1 MMDEEE
7 ASSVEESSNV
17 ENPVNEESPENTG
30 EENDIERTLEEI
42 RAEVGK
48 KLDRSEL
55 EEIKTWKA
63 NLLSELEKLK
73 SSVEELK
80 KEDERVLS
88 NFREFTDIIT
98 KKNEDMKKVVEKKVD
113 ETKMGLL
120 KKDIS
125 KMSRK
130 MGSLMEETGF
140 GEIID
145 VTKIPPNI
153 LEIVYDSTLKDISLA
168 LWREYGPGAE
178 RIIMDTLEEIR
189 LETSGSEMFHYDGRY
204 IKTRDVAK
212 NIRRGM
218 ISAKQLQ
225 DTYEALLHSLHEKVP
240 SYKPKNFKAMIKLKS
255 QEYTVDKVTYLLER
269 TEKIENT
276 LSMIDGMVSTAIKG
290 LSTQS
295 ERTGNIERAQAEME
309 KRLDEALALR
319 DERISALE
327 SALSESKEELRRAI
341 TSMDKRT
348 EKRIQ
353 EIENAVRALTEPSE
367 STARKGKE
375 VKKEGKKSGK
385 KEENIDTTDEERF
398 VLSAIP
404 KEGITMTKLRKM
416 SENFIGKDPSK
427 VLESLVSK
435 GLVKEEKKGKGRRYY
450 LNSRSEGEKEKK
462 EGTEKGD
469 EKRAKKE
476 EMILNAIPINGS
488 TLNRLKRI
496 LEKKLSEKEIAGTLD
511 MLVENGVLTVIK
523 RGRYK
528 IYKRKEEKIGGEKN
542 A

>member
-7 ASSVEESSNV
+7 ASSVEENSNV

-30 EENDIERTLEEI
+30 EESDIERTLEEI

-48 KLDRSEL
+48 KLDRAEL

-98 KKNEDMKKVVEKKVD
+98 KKNEEMKKVVEKKVD

-153 LEIVYDSTLKDISLA
+153 LEIVYDSTLKDISMA

-178 RIIMDTLEEIR
+178 RIITDTLEEIR

-204 IKTRDVAK
+204 IKTRDVSK

-290 LSTQS
+290 LSAQS

-309 KRLDEALALR
+309 KRLDEGLALR

-327 SALSESKEELRRAI
+327 SALSESKEELRRGIA
-341 TSMDKRT
+341 SMDKRT

-367 STARKGKE
+367 STGGKGKE

-385 KEENIDTTDEERF
+385 KEKNVDTTDEERF

-404 KEGITMTKLRKM
+404 KEGITMTKLRKV

-450 LNSRSEGEKEKK
+450 LNSGSEGEKEKK

-476 EMILNAIPINGS
+476 EMILNAIPLNGS

>member
-1 MMDEEE
+1 MIDEEE
-7 ASSVEESSNV
+7 AKNMEESSNTEV
-17 ENPVNEESPENTG
+17 PESEERSENTLEENTG
-30 EENDIERTLEEI
+30 EESGIERSIEELREELE
-42 RAEVGK
+42 K
-48 KLDRSEL
+48 KLDRAEL
-55 EEIKTWKA
+55 EEMKTWKA
-63 NLLSELEKLK
+63 NMLSELEKLK
-73 SSVEELK
+73 GTIEELK

-98 KKNEDMKKVVEKKVD
+98 KKNEDMKRIVEQKVD
-113 ETKMGLL
+113 EAKMAMLR
-120 KKDIS
+120 KDFS
-125 KMSRK
+125 KINKK

-178 RIIMDTLEEIR
+178 RIITDTLEEIR

-225 DTYEALLHSLHEKVP
+225 DTYEALLHSLHERVP

-269 TEKIENT
+269 AEKMENT
-276 LSMIDGMVSTAIKG
+276 LSMIDGMISTAIKG
-290 LSTQS
+290 ISAQS
-295 ERTGNIERAQAEME
+295 ERIGKLEESQKEVE
-309 KRLDEALALR
+309 KRLDEGFASR
-319 DERISALE
+319 DEHISALE
-327 SALSESKEELRRAI
+327 SALSQSKEERKRAVA
-341 TSMDKRT
+341 SLEKRT
-348 EKRIQ
+348 KETIEEIRKEMEAKPSKSAAPEAKESEK
-353 EIENAVRALTEPSE
+353 E
-367 STARKGKE
+367 K
-375 VKKEGKKSGK
+375 
-385 KEENIDTTDEERF
+385 IDITDEERF

-404 KEGITMTKLRKM
+404 EEGITIAKLRKL
-416 SENFIGKDPSK
+416 SESFIGKSPSEA
-427 VLESLVSK
+427 LESLIEK
-435 GLVKEEKKGKGRRYY
+435 GLVKEEKKGRSRKYY
-450 LNSRSEGEKEKK
+450 PNPPSGHKKERKEKP
-462 EGTEKGD
+462 EDRNEKSA
-469 EKRAKKE
+469 ESTQAV
-476 EMILNAIPINGS
+476 ILDAIPVNGS

-496 LEKKLSEKEIAGTLD
+496 LEKKLSEKEIAETVD
-511 MLVENGVLTVIK
+511 MLVKNGYLTVIK

-528 IYKRKEEKIGGEKN
+528 IYKKNEEKIGGEKN

>member
-7 ASSVEESSNV
+7 ASSMEESSNV

-30 EENDIERTLEEI
+30 EESDIERTLEEI

-48 KLDRSEL
+48 KLDRAEL

-98 KKNEDMKKVVEKKVD
+98 KKNEEMKKVVEKKVD

-178 RIIMDTLEEIR
+178 RIITDTLEEIR

-290 LSTQS
+290 LSAQS

-309 KRLDEALALR
+309 KRLDEGLALR

-327 SALSESKEELRRAI
+327 SALSESKEELRRGIA
-341 TSMDKRT
+341 SMDKRT

-367 STARKGKE
+367 STGGKGKE

-385 KEENIDTTDEERF
+385 KEENVDTTDEERF

-450 LNSRSEGEKEKK
+450 LNSGSEGEKEKK
-462 EGTEKGD
+462 EGVEKGD

-476 EMILNAIPINGS
+476 EMILNAIPLNGS